1 MFIVKADYNVLN
13 LFKLAAYIVGFTAKK
28 LVAYVAGFTATKL
41 VAYIASFTAIRL
53 HLLRAVCV
61 VFKV

>member
-13 LFKLAAYIVGFTAKK
+13 LFKLAAYI
-28 LVAYVAGFTATKL
+28 AGFIATKL
-41 VAYIASFTAIRL
+41 VAYIASFTAIKL
-53 HLLRAVCV
+53 DLLRAVCV